1 MEVRIQELGKRY
13 GRVWVLENITLQFSP
28 GEIVAIVGPNGVGK
42 TTLLRC
48 LAGLVAPN
56 RGQIF
61 YDGIPFRRDDLT
73 IRKRLFFVP
82 DLPILFWDQTLLR
95 NLSIILRL
103 YEVSQRPGIVD
114 RVADLLHRFDLLQ
127 LIKMPVGRLSRGQ
140 IYKTALTALLAVDPE
155 VWLLDEPFAS
165 GMDPIGIRVFQE
177 EAKEAA
183 RRGRVIVYSTQILEI
198 AAQLSDRVCLLYNGE
213 VQAFAPIEELKPVE
227 NVPEDQLAKILVE
240 LREQKP

>member
-114 RVADLLHRFDLLQ
+114 RVADLLHRFD
-127 LIKMPVGRLSRGQ
+127 
-140 IYKTALTALLAVDPE
+140 
-155 VWLLDEPFAS
+155 F
-165 GMDPIGIRVFQE
+165 
-177 EAKEAA
+177 
-183 RRGRVIVYSTQILEI
+183 YS
-198 AAQLSDRVCLLYNGE
+198 
-213 VQAFAPIEELKPVE
+213 
-227 NVPEDQLAKILVE
+227 
-240 LREQKP
+240 